1 MARTKIISD
10 MFQEHGVILRL
21 WVVLGKILAG
31 GKESKLN
38 FVHIGELLPVMGDYV
53 DGCHHAKEEVHL
65 FPALLAKNLGDD
77 SRLISELIYKHERSK
92 KMLAEIASATE
103 AKNVH
108 ACTITIPKYR
118 ELIFS
123 HIGKEGP
130 FFARTEDEI
139 SQGEDDRIF
148 VGFEDIE
155 EKTVGLGA
163 REKVLNQI
171 NKVERVYETLKLDPR
186 LYRPA
191 QRESS

>member
-1 MARTKIISD
+1 MARTKIMSD

-38 FVHIGELLPVMGDYV
+38 FAHIGELLPVMGNYV

-65 FPALLAKNLGDD
+65 FPALRAKNLGDD
-77 SRLISELIYKHERSK
+77 SRLISELIYEHERSRK
-92 KMLAEIASATE
+92 VLAEITSATE

-108 ACTITIPKYR
+108 ACTIAIPQYR

-130 FFARTEDEI
+130 FFAKMEDEI
-139 SQGEDDRIF
+139 SQGEDYRIF
-148 VGFEDIE
+148 LGFVEIE
-155 EKTVGLGA
+155 EKTVGLGS
-163 REKVLNQI
+163 REKILDQI
-171 NKVERVYETLKLDPR
+171 KRVERVYETVKLDPR
-186 LYRPA
+186 MYRPA
-191 QRESS
+191 QRES